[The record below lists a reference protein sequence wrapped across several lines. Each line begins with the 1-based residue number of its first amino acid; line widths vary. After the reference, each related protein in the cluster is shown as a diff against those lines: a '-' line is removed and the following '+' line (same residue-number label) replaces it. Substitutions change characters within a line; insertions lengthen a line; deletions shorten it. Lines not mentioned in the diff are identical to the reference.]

1 MAYNKNFDVAEHLP
15 LKDFLTHLSSLSDT
29 IEPEMEEMHKIIN
42 RTEALEFEFA
52 FRLENLKMTLLTPKR
67 GKVRGRQL
75 SQPEKEIVKLASMYK
90 MIYEDKER
98 MRTIRD
104 NSSEMINKEF
114 LILNPEAEKNRDQNT
129 PGTSSGLSL
138 NAAQPIPMTEEETA
152 PANNDLLALQVTK
165 KIPNDPDGAENKMKR

>member
-1 MAYNKNFDVAEHLP
+1 
-15 LKDFLTHLSSLSDT
+15 
-29 IEPEMEEMHKIIN
+29 MHKIIN

-52 FRLENLKMTLLTPKR
+52 YRLENLKTNLLTPKQ
-67 GKVRGRQL
+67 GKVRSRQL
-75 SQPEKEIVKLASMYK
+75 SRPEKEIVKLANMYK

-114 LILNPEAEKNRDQNT
+114 LILNPVAEKNRDQNT

-165 KIPNDPDGAENKMKR
+165 KSQTTQLERRIKMKR